1 MLITAF
7 YAGLLVP
14 IFMLLSFR
22 VIRQRRIARQSIGD
36 GGDAHLLRLVRV
48 HANFAEYVPF
58 ALLLMALGES
68 LRAPAFLIHA
78 LGIVLL
84 IGRLLHA
91 YGVSCAKEKLHYR
104 VTGMAATFTVLLVSA
119 LICLYQSLRSGVFFF

>member
-36 GGDAHLLRLVRV
+36 GGDAHLLRLMRV

-68 LRAPAFLIHA
+68 LRTPAFLIHA

-84 IGRLLHA
+84 IGRVSHA
-91 YGVSCAKEKLHYR
+91 YGVSCPNEKFHFR
-104 VTGMAATFTVLLVSA
+104 VVGMAATFTVLLVSA